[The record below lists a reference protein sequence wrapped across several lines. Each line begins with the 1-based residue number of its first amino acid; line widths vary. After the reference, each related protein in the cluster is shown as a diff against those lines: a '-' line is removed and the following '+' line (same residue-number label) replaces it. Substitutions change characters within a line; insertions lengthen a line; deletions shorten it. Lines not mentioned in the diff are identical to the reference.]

1 MLGLESY
8 VSTAQSVKVPAA
20 NTDPVR
26 YASKLVELKNLTLMR
41 TVRKVKIVYS
51 TTGFSINRRRL
62 MRDLNAIG
70 RIGIGDRGSVTRL
83 VFSIKE
89 LRSRQLLI
97 HLMRQAGL
105 KIHIDGIGN
114 IFGRLDGSDPK
125 APALLAG
132 SHLDTVI
139 HGGKYDGPVGVI
151 GALEAIR
158 TISENKI
165 SIRSPLEV
173 VCFVGEESSRF
184 GFSTLGS
191 SLVAGEVRAKDLANA
206 VDAQGTKLAD
216 VLSSLG
222 IAPNKLRGL
231 ARDPK
236 TLKAYLE
243 LHIEQGP
250 ILEAIGKRIG
260 LVTTIAAPSR
270 FRIIFKGQADHS
282 GTTPMGMRKD
292 ALVAAAQ
299 LIEYVE
305 KVSRQHSSMAK
316 GRVVGTVGA
325 MNIEPGVINAV
336 PGKTEL
342 LVDIR
347 STTAQSKDR
356 VARRVKREAQ
366 SIARRRA
373 LGVEV
378 LTIREE
384 DPVPLDRRLLRRT
397 KAICEQKQIAYEI
410 MPSGAGHD
418 AMQMAKITPAA
429 MIFIPSRRGIS
440 HNPQEW
446 TSPDD
451 IGLGTQLLMET
462 MIQVANENF

>member
-1 MLGLESY
+1 MKQL
-8 VSTAQSVKVPAA
+8 PAA
-20 NTDPVR
+20 STP
-26 YASKLVELKNLTLMR
+26 ASSNAPTIDK
-41 TVRKVKIVYS
+41 
-51 TTGFSINRRRL
+51 RRL

-70 RIGIGDRGSVTRL
+70 RIGIGDHGSVTRL

-89 LRSRQLLI
+89 LRSRQVLI

-105 KIHIDGIGN
+105 KIQVDAIGN
-114 IFGRLDGSDPK
+114 IFGRLDGADPK

-151 GALEAIR
+151 GALEAVR
-158 TISENKI
+158 TIRENKI
-165 SIRSPLEV
+165 PLRAPLEV
-173 VCFVGEESSRF
+173 VCFIGEESSRF

-191 SLVAGEVRAKDLANA
+191 SLVAGEVQPQDLTNA

-222 IAPNKLRGL
+222 ISPRNLFRL

-236 TLKAYLE
+236 SMKAYLE

-250 ILEAIGKRIG
+250 ILEAKAKRIG
-260 LVTTIAAPSR
+260 LVTSIAAPSR
-270 FRIIFKGQADHS
+270 FKVIFAGRADHS
-282 GTTPMGMRKD
+282 GTTPMEMRKD

-305 KVSRQHSSMAK
+305 KICRKFSSMEK

-325 MNIEPGVINAV
+325 MKIEPGVINAV
-336 PGKTEL
+336 PGRAEL
-342 LVDIR
+342 SIDIR
-347 STTAQSKDR
+347 STSAPAKDK
-356 VARRVKREAQ
+356 VARLVKQRGAA
-366 SIARRRA
+366 IARDRA
-373 LGVEV
+373 IAIEV
-378 LTIREE
+378 LNIRSE
-384 DPVPLDRRLLRRT
+384 DPVPLDKRLLRVTRQLCDE
-397 KAICEQKQIAYEI
+397 KAIDYEI

-418 AMQMAKITPAA
+418 AMQMAKITPAG

-440 HNPQEW
+440 HNPLEW
-446 TSPDD
+446 TDPDD
-451 IGLGTQLLMET
+451 IALGAQLLMET
-462 MIQVANENF
+462 MIRVANEPI

>member
-1 MLGLESY
+1 MKRQIT
-8 VSTAQSVKVPAA
+8 VIDRSTLPA
-20 NTDPVR
+20 
-26 YASKLVELKNLTLMR
+26 
-41 TVRKVKIVYS
+41 
-51 TTGFSINRRRL
+51 INQRRL

-70 RIGIGDRGSVTRL
+70 RIGIGNRGGVTRL

-89 LRSRQLLI
+89 LRSRQVLI
-97 HLMRQAGL
+97 HLLRQAGL
-105 KIHIDGIGN
+105 KIHIDSIGN
-114 IFGRLDGSDPK
+114 IFGRLEGSDAK
-125 APALLAG
+125 APAVLSG

-158 TISENKI
+158 TIKENRI
-165 SIRSPLEV
+165 DIRAPLEV

-191 SLVAGEVRAKDLANA
+191 SLVAGEVHAKDLANA

-216 VLSSLG
+216 VLASLG
-222 IAPNKLRGL
+222 ITRKNLRGL

-236 TLKAYLE
+236 TLKAYFE

-260 LVTTIAAPSR
+260 LVTSIAAPSR
-270 FRIIFKGQADHS
+270 FRITFTGQADHS
-282 GTTPMGMRKD
+282 GTTPMEMRKD
-292 ALVAAAQ
+292 ALVAAAK
-299 LIEYVE
+299 LIEFIE
-305 KVSRQHSSMAK
+305 TTCRKFTTMAK

-325 MNIEPGVINAV
+325 LKIEPGVINAV

-347 STTAQSKDR
+347 AITAPAKNR
-356 VARRVKREAQ
+356 VAKMVKAEAQ
-366 SIARRRA
+366 HIADQRNI
-373 LGVEV
+373 GVEV

-384 DPVPLDRRLLRRT
+384 DPVPLDKRLLRVT
-397 KAICEQKQIAYEI
+397 KAICDEKKLVYEI

-429 MIFIPSRRGIS
+429 MIFIPSQRGIS
-440 HNPQEW
+440 HNPLEW
-446 TSPDD
+446 TGPDD
-451 IGLGTQLLMET
+451 IALGTQLLMET
-462 MIQVANENF
+462 MIRVANE

>member
-1 MLGLESY
+1 M
-8 VSTAQSVKVPAA
+8 PAPSNA
-20 NTDPVR
+20 PTID
-26 YASKLVELKNLTLMR
+26 K
-41 TVRKVKIVYS
+41 
-51 TTGFSINRRRL
+51 RRL

-70 RIGIGDRGSVTRL
+70 RIGIGDHGSVTRL

-89 LRSRQLLI
+89 LRSRQVLI

-105 KIHIDGIGN
+105 KIHVDAIGN
-114 IFGRLDGSDPK
+114 IFGRLDGADPK

-151 GALEAIR
+151 GALEAVR
-158 TISENKI
+158 TIRENKI
-165 SIRSPLEV
+165 TLRAPLEV
-173 VCFVGEESSRF
+173 VCFIGEESSRF

-191 SLVAGEVRAKDLANA
+191 SLVAGELHPKDLTNA

-222 IAPNKLRGL
+222 ISPRNLSRL

-236 TLKAYLE
+236 SMKAYLE

-250 ILEAIGKRIG
+250 ILEAKAKRIG
-260 LVTTIAAPSR
+260 LVTSIAAPSR
-270 FRIIFKGQADHS
+270 FKVIFTGQADHS
-282 GTTPMGMRKD
+282 GTTPMEMRKD

-305 KVSRQHSSMAK
+305 KICRKFSSMEK

-325 MNIEPGVINAV
+325 MKIEPGVINAV
-336 PGKTEL
+336 PGRAEL
-342 LVDIR
+342 SIDIR
-347 STTAQSKDR
+347 STSAQAKDK
-356 VARRVKREAQ
+356 VARLVKQRGAA
-366 SIARRRA
+366 IARDRGIA
-373 LGVEV
+373 IEV
-378 LTIREE
+378 LNIRAEE
-384 DPVPLDRRLLRRT
+384 PVPLDKRLLRITRQLCDE
-397 KAICEQKQIAYEI
+397 KAIDYEI

-418 AMQMAKITPAA
+418 AMQMAKITPAG

-440 HNPQEW
+440 HNPLEW
-446 TSPDD
+446 TDPDD
-451 IGLGTQLLMET
+451 IALGAQLLMET
-462 MIQVANENF
+462 MIRVGNETV

>member
-1 MLGLESY
+1 MQQL
-8 VSTAQSVKVPAA
+8 PAA
-20 NTDPVR
+20 SMPAPSNAPTID
-26 YASKLVELKNLTLMR
+26 K
-41 TVRKVKIVYS
+41 
-51 TTGFSINRRRL
+51 RRL

-70 RIGIGDRGSVTRL
+70 RIGIGDHGSVTRL

-89 LRSRQLLI
+89 LRSRQVLI

-105 KIHIDGIGN
+105 KIHVDAIGN
-114 IFGRLDGSDPK
+114 IFGRLDGADPK

-151 GALEAIR
+151 GALEAVR
-158 TISENKI
+158 TIRENKI
-165 SIRSPLEV
+165 TLRAPLEV
-173 VCFVGEESSRF
+173 VCFIGEESSRF

-191 SLVAGEVRAKDLANA
+191 SLVAGEVHPKDLTNA

-222 IAPNKLRGL
+222 ISPRNLSRL

-236 TLKAYLE
+236 SMKAYLE

-250 ILEAIGKRIG
+250 ILEAKAKRIG
-260 LVTTIAAPSR
+260 LVTSIAAPSR
-270 FRIIFKGQADHS
+270 FKIVFTGQADHS
-282 GTTPMGMRKD
+282 GTTPMEMRKD

-305 KVSRQHSSMAK
+305 KISRKFSSMEK

-325 MNIEPGVINAV
+325 MKIEPGVINAV
-336 PGKTEL
+336 PGRAEL
-342 LVDIR
+342 SIDIR
-347 STTAQSKDR
+347 STSAQAKDK
-356 VARRVKREAQ
+356 VARRVKQRGAA
-366 SIARRRA
+366 IARNRGIA
-373 LGVEV
+373 IEV
-378 LTIREE
+378 LNIRAEE
-384 DPVPLDRRLLRRT
+384 PVPLDKRLLRITRQLCDE
-397 KAICEQKQIAYEI
+397 KAIDYEI

-418 AMQMAKITPAA
+418 AMQMAKITPAG

-440 HNPQEW
+440 HNPLEW
-446 TSPDD
+446 TDPDD
-451 IGLGTQLLMET
+451 IALGAQLLMET
-462 MIQVANENF
+462 MIRVGNETV

>member
-1 MLGLESY
+1 
-8 VSTAQSVKVPAA
+8 
-20 NTDPVR
+20 
-26 YASKLVELKNLTLMR
+26 
-41 TVRKVKIVYS
+41 
-51 TTGFSINRRRL
+51 

-70 RIGIGDRGSVTRL
+70 RIGIGNRGGVTRL

-89 LRSRQLLI
+89 LRSRQVLI

-105 KIHIDGIGN
+105 RIHIDGIGN
-114 IFGRLDGSDPK
+114 IFARLEGHNAK
-125 APALLAG
+125 APVVLAG

-165 SIRSPLEV
+165 PVGSPLEV

-191 SLVAGEVRAKDLANA
+191 SLVAGEVHPKDLTNA

-222 IAPNKLRGL
+222 IGAKTLHGL
-231 ARDPK
+231 KRDPK

-260 LVTTIAAPSR
+260 LVTAIAAPSR
-270 FRIIFKGQADHS
+270 FRVVFTGQADHS
-282 GTTPMGMRKD
+282 GTTPMHMRKD
-292 ALVAAAQ
+292 ALVASA
-299 LIEYVE
+299 LFIEQVE
-305 KVSRQHSSMAK
+305 TICRKYSSMAK

-325 MNIEPGVINAV
+325 MKIEPGVINAV
-336 PGKTEL
+336 PGRTEL
-342 LVDIR
+342 SVDIR
-347 STTAQSKDR
+347 STSAQSKTR
-356 VARRVKREAQ
+356 VTRSIKQCAEAIAHKRN
-366 SIARRRA
+366 IAI
-373 LGVEV
+373 EV
-378 LTIREE
+378 VTIREE
-384 DPVPLDRRLLRRT
+384 DPVPLDKRLLRVTRE
-397 KAICEQKQIAYEI
+397 ICDNQEIAYEI

-429 MIFIPSRRGIS
+429 MIFIPSQRGIS
-440 HNPQEW
+440 HNPLEW
-446 TSPDD
+446 SAPED
-451 IGLGTQLLMET
+451 IALGTQLLMET
-462 MIQVANENF
+462 MIRVANEKL